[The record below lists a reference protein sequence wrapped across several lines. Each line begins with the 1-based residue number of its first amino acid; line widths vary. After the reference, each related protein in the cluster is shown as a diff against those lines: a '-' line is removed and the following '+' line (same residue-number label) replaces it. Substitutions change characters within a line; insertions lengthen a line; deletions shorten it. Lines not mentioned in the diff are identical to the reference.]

1 MRTVSPLKLERV
13 AEASQA
19 LSPGSQTVC
28 PLWKQVLHPD
38 QLQIPNPKTQIPSK
52 KKLEQGHPGSE
63 SGLTKPMIDTG
74 WFLLSR
80 DGTDPHQSKVVKAE
94 REKVGVRT
102 GEKW

>member
-1 MRTVSPLKLERV
+1 MSILPAPGPCLHENSKPIETRGE

-38 QLQIPNPKTQIPSK
+38 QL
-52 KKLEQGHPGSE
+52 EQGRPGSD
-63 SGLTKPMIDTG
+63 SGLTRPMIDTG

-80 DGTDPHQSKVVKAE
+80 DGRDPQQRKVVKAE
-94 REKVGVRT
+94 REKVGFRT